1 MNFEDFLNSKAGKR
15 YNNSMYLKPDGSPR
29 NPKFLQGK
37 HERFQSLI
45 DNSKNLPSTTVG
57 GQVVGKTRPTGIGRA
72 WAGFQDWATGYGDR
86 DQLGDSGYKKNP
98 LTGFGG
104 YAEGYEVGAGGKPT
118 IKEGYEA
125 KNALVIG
132 GETQKEGT
140 RKKEKSTEFQDELNQ
155 LEAMGDRGANRNL
168 IRAQIANIPALMAA
182 GGLAQA
188 EAYKGIAQGS
198 SDWGKAIINNPMH
211 KAVQQWTAPGKVKY
225 FT

>member
-29 NPKFLQGK
+29 NPKFLQGR

-45 DNSKNLPSTTVG
+45 DNSKNLPSTTVD
-57 GQVVGKTRPTGIGRA
+57 GQVVGKTRPTGIGRV
-72 WAGFQDWATGYGDR
+72 WAGTLDLLTGYGDR

-104 YAEGYEVGAGGKPT
+104 YSEGYEAGAGGKPT
-118 IKEGYEA
+118 IKDGYEA

-140 RKKEKSTEFQDELNQ
+140 RKKEKSTEFQDKLNQ

-168 IRAQIANIPALMAA
+168 IRAQIANIPTLMAA
-182 GGLAQA
+182 GSLAQA
-188 EAYKGIAQGS
+188 EAYRGIAQES
-198 SDWGKAIINNPMH
+198 SEWGRAIINNPTY
-211 KAVQQWTAPGKVKY
+211 KAVQQWTPPGKVKY